1 MKKNLKRYLA
11 AVLAASMV
19 MSSTGISSLGSSID
33 LGSDDQSAPTS
44 EITSGGGQ
52 IRI

>member
-19 MSSTGISSLGSSID
+19 MSSTGISSLGSSVD
-33 LGSDDQSAPTS
+33 LGSDDQSASTS
-44 EITSGGGQ
+44 EITSGGG
-52 IRI
+52 R